1 MNKLLLRLALLPS
14 GLWKSMGADTG
25 QLQALLDVK
34 LKLDDR
40 RPVGFGRN
48 RTEKKNRRFSLIW
61 GMVISFISGLIYVMP
76 LLVFRNDMLL
86 ALSAFFVLFLF
97 MLSFTL
103 ISDFSTVLVDT
114 RDKFIV
120 LPRPVNDRTLFLS
133 RMLHIFIY
141 LFRIV
146 LPMSLPGWI
155 LLGLMHGW
163 KAAIWYPVPILLITF
178 TALFLVMGVYM
189 LILKL
194 TAPGRFKDILGYLQ
208 IAFSILFFAMIY
220 IGPRALKSE
229 AVLNMTMN
237 DFFWMKYIP
246 PFWIA
251 STWSWINFHGVPT
264 DTIWFSILAV
274 LFPVI
279 ALWVTVKFFAP
290 SFTARLGGMDET
302 DSAPV
307 STKRT
312 GNASKHSLGEKLS
325 LLMNK
330 NKEAQAGFLL
340 TWLQSARSRSFK
352 MRIYPSFAY
361 WPIYF
366 IYILLQSDA
375 PVRQVWAEL
384 PETKKHLTL
393 LYICSFVVIQVL
405 TVITISSEH
414 YKAAWI
420 YYATP
425 LKQPGNVMA
434 GSFKAVWVKYFLP
447 FYLFIS
453 AFVLAVWGTP
463 AIGDV
468 ILAFINI
475 TLFAVCIARA
485 TARVFPF
492 SVMDQM
498 SNSGSKVLKVVLS
511 MLVPLLLGTAHYLS
525 LKVWWLKFLFMGLSG
540 TFLWLVWDSYVNTQ
554 WKNMKE
560 ADI

>member
-40 RPVGFGRN
+40 RPVGFGRS
-48 RTEKKNRRFSLIW
+48 RAEKKNRRFSLVW
-61 GMVISFISGLIYVMP
+61 GMVISFITGLLYVMP

-155 LLGLMHGW
+155 LLGLMYGW
-163 KAAIWYPVPILLITF
+163 KAAVWYPLPILLITF
-178 TALFLVMGVYM
+178 TSLFLVLGVYM

-208 IAFSILFFAMIY
+208 IGFSIIFFAMIY

-237 DFFWMKYIP
+237 DFIWIKYIP

-251 STWSWINFHGVPT
+251 STWSWIDFHGVPAG
-264 DTIWFSILAV
+264 TIWFSILAV

-279 ALWVTVKFFAP
+279 ALWVTVRFFAP
-290 SFTARLGGMDET
+290 SFTARLGSMDVA

-307 STKRT
+307 SRKT
-312 GNASKHSLGEKLS
+312 GNASRHSVGEKFA
-325 LLMNK
+325 LLLNR
-330 NKEAQAGFLL
+330 NTEAQAGFLL
-340 TWLQSARSRSFK
+340 TWLLSARSRSFK
-352 MRIYPSFAY
+352 MKIYPSFAY

-366 IYILLQSDA
+366 IYILLQNDA
-375 PVRQVWAEL
+375 PLRQVWTEL
-384 PETKKHLTL
+384 PGTQKHLTL
-393 LYICSFVVIQVL
+393 LYICSFVVVQVL

-414 YKAAWI
+414 YKASWV

-425 LKQPGNVMA
+425 LIRPGNVMA
-434 GSFKAVWVKYFLP
+434 GSFKAVWVKYFFP
-447 FYLFIS
+447 FYLLIS
-453 AFVLAVWGTP
+453 VFVLAVWGLP
-463 AIGDV
+463 AIADV

-475 TLFAVCIARA
+475 TLFAVCIAR
-485 TARVFPF
+485 TSARFFPF
-492 SVMDQM
+492 SQMDHLG
-498 SNSGSKVLKVVLS
+498 NSGSKVLKVVLS
-511 MLVPLLLGTAHYLS
+511 MLVPLLLGGAHYLS

-554 WKNMKE
+554 WKDMK
-560 ADI
+560 DSDM